1 MKRGKHVESLAKRI
15 VKTLEPYCKK
25 IMIVG
30 SIRRGEKKPR
40 DIDLVLI
47 PKDKNKIEEILEKK
61 GRYLQGGEK
70 KASFRIQGVEV
81 ELYYTIPRE
90 WGATLLAYSSRLG
103 SSIGLRVVAKTKGFK
118 LNQHGLFRKGR
129 RVAGRT
135 EEEIYKALG
144 RKWKVPEKR

>member
-15 VKTLEPYCKK
+15 VKTLEPHCKK

-70 KASFRIQGVEV
+70 KASFRIKGVKV

-144 RKWKVPEKR
+144 RKWKAPEKR